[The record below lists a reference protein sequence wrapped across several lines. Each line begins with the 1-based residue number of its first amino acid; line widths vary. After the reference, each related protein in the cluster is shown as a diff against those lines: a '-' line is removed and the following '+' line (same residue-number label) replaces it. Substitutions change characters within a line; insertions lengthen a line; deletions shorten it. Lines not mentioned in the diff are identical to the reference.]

1 MRVVIAAGGTGGHV
15 FPGIAVAEQLERRGV
30 EVSLVGARRGL
41 DRNLIPQ
48 EGYSLVSLPIHGFLG
63 KPVLERLR
71 FPALLLISLLIC
83 LVVLSRRRPDV
94 VVGCGG
100 YVALPVLLAAHLLRI
115 PTLISEQ
122 DSHPGLSTRL
132 LARFVNEIH
141 LPTPQAASFFSRRKK
156 LRVSG
161 NPLREIVSPVN
172 RGEARRGFGLNET
185 MKTVLVFGGSQ
196 GASSIN
202 RAFSECLSHLPRT
215 LKLQFIWITG
225 TRDYSWAA
233 SLEREACF
241 ALRVREFVRDMGRAY
256 SASDLVVA
264 RAGGLA
270 TAEITALGLPSIL
283 IPFPFATAGHQEANA
298 RTLEQRGAA
307 RVILDRDLSGEAL
320 ARELSSLISDE
331 RALRSMGERS
341 RMMGRRDAA
350 ERVADAVLNL
360 AGKAG
365 RG

>member
-1 MRVVIAAGGTGGHV
+1 MRVVIAAGGTGGHI
-15 FPGIAVAEQLERRGV
+15 FPGIAIAEQLQRRGV

-41 DRNLIPQ
+41 GRDLVPH
-48 EGYSLVSLPIHGFLG
+48 EGYSLVSLPIRGFLG
-63 KPVLERLR
+63 KPLLERLR
-71 FPALLLISLLIC
+71 FPALLLISLFIC
-83 LVVLSRRRPDV
+83 LVVLSRRRPMV

-100 YVALPVLLAAHLLRI
+100 YVALPVLLAAYLLRI

-141 LPTPQAASFFSRRKK
+141 LPTPQAAYFFRRREK
-156 LRVSG
+156 LRITG
-161 NPLREIVSPVN
+161 NPLRETISPVN
-172 RGEARRGFGLNET
+172 KREARQGFGLNEI

-202 RAFSECLSHLPRT
+202 KAFWDCLSHLPGA

-233 SLEREACF
+233 SLGREACF
-241 ALRVREFVRDMGRAY
+241 PLRVREFIRDMGRAY

-298 RTLEQRGAA
+298 RGLEERGAA
-307 RVILDRDLSGEAL
+307 RVILDRDLSGEVL
-320 ARELSSLISDE
+320 AREISSLICDE
-331 RALRSMGERS
+331 EALLSMAERS
-341 RMMGRRDAA
+341 RVMGRRDAA